1 MLMILKSLAKAVS
14 YLFHP
19 LVMTTLGMLVLFYS
33 GTSLSVLQ
41 PEVKRLSLIVT
52 ALFTFVFPASMII
65 ILYLARVIHNIE
77 LNERRERVLPMALTI
92 ILYLFTFFVMRGI
105 PQLTG
110 GHIVF
115 LFCPPLALFLALVVN
130 HFMKPSIHMAGIGVL
145 TGTILVVIVIY
156 GAALQTL
163 FILTVLSGGVI
174 GSARLVLGL
183 HRPREIF
190 AGFMIGFVATL
201 GVMAVYI
208 L

>member
-1 MLMILKSLAKAVS
+1 MTLKTLAKIVS

-19 LVMTTLGMLVLFYS
+19 LVMTTLGMLVLLHS

-41 PEVKRLSLIVT
+41 PEVKRLTIIVT
-52 ALFTFVFPASMII
+52 ALFTFVFPASMMI
-65 ILYLARVIHNIE
+65 ILYLTRVIRNIE
-77 LNERRERVLPMALTI
+77 LNERRDRVLPMALTI
-92 ILYLFTFFVMRGI
+92 IFYLFTFFVMRGI

-115 LFCPPLALFLALVVN
+115 LFCPPVALFLALVVN

-145 TGTILVVIVIY
+145 TGTILVVILIY
-156 GAALQTL
+156 GAALQAL
-163 FILTVLSGGVI
+163 FIVTVLAGGLV
-174 GSARLVLGL
+174 GSARLGLGL
-183 HRPREIF
+183 HRPGEIF
-190 AGFMIGFVATL
+190 AGFMIGFLSTL